1 MYGQKRKEVEELPT
15 ARGRPPIEN
24 PKNVRLEIRLT
35 KEQAETLADCAERLR
50 TTRTDVI
57 LKGIAMVKAELDKKK

>member
-1 MYGQKRKEVEELPT
+1 MAPS
-15 ARGRPPIEN
+15 RGRPPIEN

-57 LKGIAMVKAELDKKK
+57 LKGIAMVRAELGEKK

>member
-1 MYGQKRKEVEELPT
+1 MAPS
-15 ARGRPPIEN
+15 RGRPPIEN

-35 KEQAETLADCAERLR
+35 KEQAETLADCAERLKI
-50 TTRTDVI
+50 TRTDVI